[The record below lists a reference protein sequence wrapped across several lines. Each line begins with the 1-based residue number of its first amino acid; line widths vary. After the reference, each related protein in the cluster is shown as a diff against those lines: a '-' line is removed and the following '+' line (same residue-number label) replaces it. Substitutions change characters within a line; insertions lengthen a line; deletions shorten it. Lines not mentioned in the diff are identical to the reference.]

1 MATQSDSQW
10 VEYYTRLLKQLFS
23 GIEPGLAIV
32 LGSSFA
38 EGALKDTT
46 NMMTAFGSLGF
57 AVLNAEID
65 ITREKLLALIHAA
78 ASFSPITGTV
88 EAIALYFAGH
98 GGSDS
103 NNKPY
108 IELAGS
114 DTMIIDELLSP
125 FTRENNTK
133 RIFFFDVCCRADD
146 TKPVFYLPSSVN
158 SLVAIATD
166 TRSAGDYREGGYWT
180 RYLWRNITK
189 DMDIFSMLALTRK
202 ETIDCTVDMLGRY
215 HSGDIQEPCF
225 TACMGHFNLKSK
237 SIPMLFSL
245 YFNKQCI
252 QVFRKIISRLN
263 NMIHHCTFQL
273 LLQVS
278 SM

>member
-1 MATQSDSQW
+1 M
-10 VEYYTRLLKQLFS
+10 
-23 GIEPGLAIV
+23 
-32 LGSSFA
+32 
-38 EGALKDTT
+38 
-46 NMMTAFGSLGF
+46 NTAFGSLGF

-125 FTRENNTK
+125 FTRENNAK

-146 TKPVFYLPSSVN
+146 TKPVFYLPSRVN

-166 TRSAGDYREGGYWT
+166 TRSSGDYREGGYWT

-215 HSGDIQEPCF
+215 HSGEIQEPCF
-225 TACMGHFNLKSK
+225 TACMGNFNLKSK
-237 SIPMLFSL
+237 SIIPMIFSL

-252 QVFRKIISRLN
+252 QVFRK
-263 NMIHHCTFQL
+263 MTHHRILQL
-273 LLQVS
+273 LNILQVS
-278 SM
+278 CMSIDMSQWRRQEI